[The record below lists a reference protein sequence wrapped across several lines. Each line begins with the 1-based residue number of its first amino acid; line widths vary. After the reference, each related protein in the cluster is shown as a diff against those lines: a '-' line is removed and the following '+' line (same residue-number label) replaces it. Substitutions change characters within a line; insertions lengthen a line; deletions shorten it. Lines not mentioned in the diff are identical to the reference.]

1 MRGGGE
7 DNSIE
12 NCTEVKK
19 LEMEMEVKQL
29 ECCDRTLKA
38 GSIVTCEK
46 YPGEILVIGEISGTQ
61 AHCCTT
67 SGDKWI
73 ALSDLALSV

>member
-1 MRGGGE
+1 MSPP
-7 DNSIE
+7 DDDLE
-12 NCTEVKK
+12 NIPFETSSHTEA
-19 LEMEMEVKQL
+19 QS
-29 ECCDRTLKA
+29 DRTLQA